1 MEEYLVQMNHI
12 CKSFPGVK
20 ALDDV
25 SFDLKPGEVHALVGE
40 NGAGKSTLMK
50 VLTGVYQGDS
60 GEVLVE
66 GKPVNIHNVR
76 DAQELGIVMIHQ
88 ELNLMNHLTAAENI
102 YIGRE
107 SKKKFPLFLDKQE
120 QNRKAEEIFKE
131 LNLDLDPTVKVGDLT
146 VANQQMVEIAKAL
159 SYHSKVLI
167 MDEPTA
173 SLTENEIE
181 DLFSI
186 IRVLKAKGHAIIYIS
201 HRLEELEMITDRV
214 TVMRDGTYVGT
225 KNTKDVTVDEI
236 IKMMVGRE
244 IFVTKQNSFN
254 SKDAPVTLEVRGL
267 NAGKMVKNV
276 SFQARKGE
284 ILGFAGLVGAGR
296 TETARAIFGADHYES
311 GQIFVNGEEVKIT
324 CPSDAIRH
332 GIAYLSEDRKQY
344 GLVLGLDVDINIA
357 LPNMEK
363 YQNSGFI
370 KFGASE
376 KNSKEQSE
384 KLRIKTPSI
393 KQKVGLLSG
402 GNQQKVVLAK
412 WLTKNSDIL
421 IFDEPTRGID
431 IGAKNEIYKLLNQLA
446 EEGKTI
452 IVISSELPEI
462 IRTCHRVIVMYEGRI
477 TGEVAGDEID
487 QDTIMNYAAKK
498 ADA

>member
-1 MEEYLVQMNHI
+1 MAEALIQMKNI

-20 ALDDV
+20 ALDGV
-25 SFDLKPGEVHALVGE
+25 SFDLKAGEVHALVGE

-50 VLTGVYQGDS
+50 ILTGVYQCDS
-60 GEVLVE
+60 GEIFLNGE
-66 GKPVNIHNVR
+66 KAEIRNVR
-76 DAQELGIVMIHQ
+76 DAQSRGIVMIHQ

-102 YIGRE
+102 FIGRE
-107 SKKKFPLFLDKQE
+107 CKKLLNLFLDKQK
-120 QNRKAEEIFKE
+120 QNQMASDIFKE
-131 LNLDLDPTVKVGDLT
+131 MHQDIDPSVKVGDLT
-146 VANQQMVEIAKAL
+146 VARQQMVEIAKAL
-159 SYHSKVLI
+159 SYDSKVLI

-186 IRVLKAKGHAIIYIS
+186 IRMLKEKGHAIIYIS
-201 HRLEELEMITDRV
+201 HRLEELAMITDRI

-225 KNTKDVTVDEI
+225 SNTQEVTTDEI

-244 IFVTKQNSFN
+244 IFVTKQEELKQ
-254 SKDAPVTLEVRGL
+254 KDAPVTLEVRHL
-267 NAGKMVKNV
+267 NAGKMVQDI
-276 SFQARKGE
+276 SFTARRGE

-296 TETARAIFGADHYES
+296 TETARVLFGADPYES
-311 GQIFVNGEEVKIT
+311 GEIFINGKEVKIK
-324 CPSDAIRH
+324 CPSDAIRS

-363 YQNSGFI
+363 YQKNGFI
-370 KFGASE
+370 HFAKSE
-376 KNSKEQSE
+376 ENSRKQTE
-384 KLRIKTPSI
+384 LLAIKTPSI
-393 KQKVGLLSG
+393 KQKVKLLSG

-431 IGAKNEIYKLLNQLA
+431 VGAKNEIYKLMNQLA

-477 TGEVAGDEID
+477 TGEVSGAEIN
-487 QDTIMNYAAKK
+487 QDAIMNYAAKK
-498 ADA
+498 A

>member
-1 MEEYLVQMNHI
+1 MIRRGEIMAEYLVQMNHI

-344 GLVLGLDVDINIA
+344 GL
-357 LPNMEK
+357 
-363 YQNSGFI
+363 
-370 KFGASE
+370 
-376 KNSKEQSE
+376 
-384 KLRIKTPSI
+384 
-393 KQKVGLLSG
+393 
-402 GNQQKVVLAK
+402 
-412 WLTKNSDIL
+412 
-421 IFDEPTRGID
+421 
-431 IGAKNEIYKLLNQLA
+431 
-446 EEGKTI
+446 
-452 IVISSELPEI
+452 
-462 IRTCHRVIVMYEGRI
+462 
-477 TGEVAGDEID
+477 
-487 QDTIMNYAAKK
+487 
-498 ADA
+498 

>member
-1 MEEYLVQMNHI
+1 MIRRGEIMEEYLVQMNHI

-225 KNTKDVTVDEI
+225 KI
-236 IKMMVGRE
+236 QRM
-244 IFVTKQNSFN
+244 
-254 SKDAPVTLEVRGL
+254 
-267 NAGKMVKNV
+267 
-276 SFQARKGE
+276 
-284 ILGFAGLVGAGR
+284 
-296 TETARAIFGADHYES
+296 
-311 GQIFVNGEEVKIT
+311 
-324 CPSDAIRH
+324 
-332 GIAYLSEDRKQY
+332 
-344 GLVLGLDVDINIA
+344 
-357 LPNMEK
+357 LP
-363 YQNSGFI
+363 
-370 KFGASE
+370 
-376 KNSKEQSE
+376 
-384 KLRIKTPSI
+384 
-393 KQKVGLLSG
+393 
-402 GNQQKVVLAK
+402 
-412 WLTKNSDIL
+412 
-421 IFDEPTRGID
+421 
-431 IGAKNEIYKLLNQLA
+431 
-446 EEGKTI
+446 
-452 IVISSELPEI
+452 
-462 IRTCHRVIVMYEGRI
+462 
-477 TGEVAGDEID
+477 
-487 QDTIMNYAAKK
+487 
-498 ADA
+498 

>member
-1 MEEYLVQMNHI
+1 
-12 CKSFPGVK
+12 
-20 ALDDV
+20 
-25 SFDLKPGEVHALVGE
+25 
-40 NGAGKSTLMK
+40 
-50 VLTGVYQGDS
+50 
-60 GEVLVE
+60 
-66 GKPVNIHNVR
+66 
-76 DAQELGIVMIHQ
+76 
-88 ELNLMNHLTAAENI
+88 MNHLTAAENI

-186 IRVLKAKGHAIIYIS
+186 IRVLKAKGPAIIYIS

-284 ILGFAGLVGAGR
+284 ILGFADWWAQ
-296 TETARAIFGADHYES
+296 D
-311 GQIFVNGEEVKIT
+311 GQRQ
-324 CPSDAIRH
+324 P
-332 GIAYLSEDRKQY
+332 
-344 GLVLGLDVDINIA
+344 
-357 LPNMEK
+357 
-363 YQNSGFI
+363 
-370 KFGASE
+370 
-376 KNSKEQSE
+376 EQS
-384 KLRIKTPSI
+384 
-393 KQKVGLLSG
+393 
-402 GNQQKVVLAK
+402 LAQ
-412 WLTKNSDIL
+412 TI
-421 IFDEPTRGID
+421 TR
-431 IGAKNEIYKLLNQLA
+431 AVRFL
-446 EEGKTI
+446 
-452 IVISSELPEI
+452 
-462 IRTCHRVIVMYEGRI
+462 
-477 TGEVAGDEID
+477 
-487 QDTIMNYAAKK
+487 
-498 ADA
+498 